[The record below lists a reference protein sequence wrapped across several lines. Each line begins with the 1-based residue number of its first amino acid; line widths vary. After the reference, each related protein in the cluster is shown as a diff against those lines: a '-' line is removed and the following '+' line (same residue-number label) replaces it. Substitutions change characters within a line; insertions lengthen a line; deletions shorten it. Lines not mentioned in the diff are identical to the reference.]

1 MTLKIIIGLAAALVC
16 IFILSSCYG
25 TQKNLIAE
33 NRVYHWKVYLV
44 KKKHFS
50 MGTYQ
55 HFEVYYKGQLLIL
68 PKEVTDGSQEIREF
82 ITAGVVDSRST
93 QFGTIAVIFEGH
105 FIREDGVPY
114 RTMVTLHIRPG
125 KGNELFITNP
135 CNGKEAVIT
144 IG

>member
-1 MTLKIIIGLAAALVC
+1 MTLKIIIGLAAALAC
-16 IFILSSCYG
+16 ILILSSCYG

-33 NRVYHWKVYLV
+33 NTVYHWKVYLV

-50 MGTYQ
+50 TGTYQ

-82 ITAGVVDSRST
+82 ITAGVIDNRSS
-93 QFGTIAVIFEGH
+93 QYGTIAVVFEGH
-105 FIREDGVPY
+105 FIGEDGVPY

-125 KGNELFITNP
+125 RENELLITNP